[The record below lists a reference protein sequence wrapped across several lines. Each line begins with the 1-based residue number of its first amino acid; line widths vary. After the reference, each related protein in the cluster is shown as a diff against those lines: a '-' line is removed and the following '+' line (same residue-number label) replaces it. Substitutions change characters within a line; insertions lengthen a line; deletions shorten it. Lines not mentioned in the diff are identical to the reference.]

1 MHTDAEWE
9 KWGEKDPY
17 FGVITLDKFRRSKIT
32 DEVKR
37 EFFKSGENH
46 INHVLEVCRRHIDKT
61 FIPKKVLDFGCGVGR
76 LVLPLAEL
84 AEGVVGLDVSE
95 SMLKEARINC
105 EKRSLT
111 NVKLLKTDDDLSSL
125 DCAFDFIHSFIV
137 FQHIPVIR
145 GSYIFT
151 KLLDHLEG
159 GGICALQFTY
169 SKTLF
174 NENYGAPI
182 LGPLPNK
189 ERILS
194 GLKHFIYKALSYKK
208 SPQKSEGDPEM
219 QMNPYNV
226 NELLFLMQTAG
237 IENFHVEFTDHG
249 GELGV
254 FLYFQ
259 KPKSA

>member
-1 MHTDAEWE
+1 MHTDEEWE

-17 FGVITLDKFRRSKIT
+17 FGVITHDKFRKSKIT
-32 DEVKR
+32 DEDKK

-84 AEGVVGLDVSE
+84 AECVVGLDVSE

-105 EKRSLT
+105 EKRSLS
-111 NVKLLKTDDDLSSL
+111 NIILLKTDDNLSPL
-125 DCAFDFIHSFIV
+125 DCTFNFIHSFIV
-137 FQHIPVIR
+137 FQHIPVLR
-145 GSYIFT
+145 GRQIFK
-151 KLLDHLEG
+151 KLLEHLED

-169 SKTLF
+169 AKTIF
-174 NENYGAPI
+174 SENYGTQDLAPH
-182 LGPLPNK
+182 K
-189 ERILS
+189 KVRIPR
-194 GLKHFIYKALSYKK
+194 GLKHFIYKSLSYKK
-208 SPQKSEGDPEM
+208 TLHKTEGDPEM
-219 QMNPYNV
+219 QMNPYNA
-226 NELLFLMQTAG
+226 NELFFLMQMAG
-237 IENFHVEFTDHG
+237 IKNFYIEFTDHC
-249 GELGV
+249 GELGI